1 MKLIQCKSTRPK
13 AIGGGR
19 VNTNCCPACDRAGID
34 KGDGHMKDCQNNIIK
49 TRSEIKATR

>member
-1 MKLIQCKSTRPK
+1 VKLIQCKSTRPK